1 MRLVDRIPLVC
12 TLEPTAV
19 NLATLVEY
27 GMAAAPSAFDRS
39 QDANDDFLSEDEDAE
54 HEDDPMMDQI
64 DHMDQMDQTVL
75 GGGFYD
81 IGHGA
86 ELSDIDAEHDEI
98 DEEDEDDHEPVGAVK
113 LPDHDSEDGIDDDQD
128 DADSV
133 EVESCDDSD
142 ESDKD
147 SSDADS
153 DIEREWEE
161 ASNDREEEETE
172 AANPNHCIFCYE
184 DEENDPSEEYEE
196 YLACEVCGDSSHRQ
210 CARSNNALKSEE
222 DAQQWRCPNCVAN
235 ALRPDREHDTGSTSR
250 RRTSAQITR
259 DLLPS
264 QRGNSRPNS
273 HSVFNQ
279 LIVNDDPMDGSRLL
293 RKRKASTDDVEAPT
307 STNATRKRKRTD
319 SDSESD
325 PNSNTPISSP
335 QENEPEDEDG
345 DNDGGNE
352 EEIQAEKE
360 EKDEERESRLE
371 ATTAV
376 RNLSGSPVSRPRPSR
391 PRRPKPLKKVLVT
404 VAKKTRNSFVLSF
417 KLDRSKVEDILT
429 RHPKPRR
436 QRRPERRSGRP
447 SIPATPATVPF
458 SSTYSSSYA
467 TQFYSFHEREN
478 DELKS
483 KPYGGILSET
493 DADTS
498 KTFPQT
504 IDRDRFEDA
513 KQRAEEEWKLR
524 AATASG
530 SLGMNGD
537 SNDHGSHK
545 VSGPAS
551 KIQCINFGGYEIDT
565 WYAAPYPEE
574 YSRNRVLYICE
585 FCLKYMNSE
594 YVAWRHKL
602 KCPAKHPP
610 GDEIY
615 RDGSVSVFEVDGRKN
630 PVYCQNLCLL
640 AKLFL
645 GSKTLYYDVEP
656 FLFYVMTEY
665 DELGCHFVGYFSKEK
680 RPSSQNN
687 VSCILTLPIHQR
699 KGYGNLLIDFSYLL
713 TRVERKTGSPEKP
726 LSDMGLVS
734 YRNYWRL
741 VLCYQLNS
749 QSRPLSITDISDR
762 TGMTADDI
770 VSALE
775 GLRALVRDPATGAYA
790 LRLDYEYFRSYIT
803 KWEAKGYIRLNPEC
817 LVWTPYIMGRSS
829 LSQFNQAPALT
840 TVAAREEEDV
850 EAEDSG
856 QISVIKVNGSG
867 GSKSAGSGTPIP
879 DGTPAREMDVNSPSN
894 FTTPTNEIER
904 QFTSE
909 STTVTL
915 RPTTPLPNSNRR
927 NPSTADSGKFKSV
940 MSSNNNS
947 ILKTPSIPP
956 TRFEIFPPLPGSR
969 RRAGRPTASTRR
981 RTTSS
986 TPAVRRK
993 DTRHVVSA
1001 KSPSGS
1007 RGKSPKQI
1015 MPSGKT
1021 PLSALGK
1028 VLRRTRS
1035 KMAETM
1041 SVSGNEEDGEDM
1053 EKREEGG
1060 GGKYGNNNGLV
1071 ARRAD
1076 SPSAAYASADGE
1088 GDTVALI
1095 PDELADEERIRVAS
1109 EPTTVRVDG

>member
-1 MRLVDRIPLVC
+1 
-12 TLEPTAV
+12 
-19 NLATLVEY
+19 
-27 GMAAAPSAFDRS
+27 MAAAPSDFEGRS
-39 QDANDDFLSEDEDAE
+39 QEADGDFLSEDEDAE
-54 HEDDPMMDQI
+54 HEDDPI
-64 DHMDQMDQTVL
+64 MDQMIL
-75 GGGFYD
+75 GEGFYD
-81 IGHGA
+81 INHGA
-86 ELSDIDAEHDEI
+86 EVSDMDAEHDEV
-98 DEEDEDDHEPVGAVK
+98 DEEDEEEDDHEPVGAVK
-113 LPDHDSEDGIDDDQD
+113 LPDNDSEEGIDDQD

-133 EVESCDDSD
+133 EVESSEDSD
-142 ESDKD
+142 DSDKD

-153 DIEREWEE
+153 DVEREWEE
-161 ASNDREEEETE
+161 ASNEQEEEEAE
-172 AANPNHCIFCYE
+172 AANPNHCMYVKHFTVFNFARLTLKTRFCYE
-184 DEENDPSEEYEE
+184 DEEHDPSEEYEE
-196 YLACEVCGDSSHRQ
+196 YLTCAVCGD
-210 CARSNNALKSEE
+210 NY
-222 DAQQWRCPNCVAN
+222 AQQWRCPNCVEN
-235 ALRPDREHDTGSTSR
+235 ALQPDADHDHDTGSTLR
-250 RRTSAQITR
+250 RRSSAQITR

-293 RKRKASTDDVEAPT
+293 RKRKASADELEALSLP
-307 STNATRKRKRTD
+307 SAAAARKRKRLASVSD
-319 SDSESD
+319 SDSD
-325 PNSNTPISSP
+325 SNASVSSP
-335 QENEPEDEDG
+335 LENELEDEDE
-345 DNDGGNE
+345 DNDEGNEDENEAEKEGNE
-352 EEIQAEKE
+352 E
-360 EKDEERESRLE
+360 DRGNDLE
-371 ATTAV
+371 ATTAT
-376 RNLSGSPVSRPRPSR
+376 RNISGSPLPRPRPSR
-391 PRRPKPLKKVLVT
+391 PRRPKLTQKGLVT
-404 VAKKTRNSFVLSF
+404 IHKKMRNSFVLSF
-417 KLDRSKVEDILT
+417 RLNSSKVGGILAQP
-429 RHPKPRR
+429 PKPRR
-436 QRRPERRSGRP
+436 RRGPGRP
-447 SIPATPATVPF
+447 PIQPATATAPF
-458 SSTYSSSYA
+458 SSTYTSNYA

-483 KPYGGILSET
+483 KPYGGILSEA

-498 KTFPQT
+498 KTFPQAV
-504 IDRDRFEDA
+504 DRERFEDA
-513 KQRAEEEWKLR
+513 KQRAEEEWKQR

-530 SLGMNGD
+530 ASDVNGD
-537 SNDHGSHK
+537 SNDYSSHK

-713 TRVERKTGSPEKP
+713 TRVEKKTGSPEKP

-741 VLCYQLNS
+741 VLCYHLKDQNK
-749 QSRPLSITDISDR
+749 PLSVTGWPHPISSEDVYRTNEIIDISDS

-775 GLRALVRDPATGAYA
+775 GLRALVRDPITGVYA
-790 LRLDYEYFRSYIT
+790 LRLDYAYFRSYIA
-803 KWEAKGYIRLNPEC
+803 KWQAKGYIRLNPEC

-840 TVAAREEEDV
+840 TVAAREEEEDV
-850 EAEDSG
+850 EAEDGG
-856 QISVIKVNGSG
+856 QLSVIKINGN
-867 GSKSAGSGTPIP
+867 GSKSAGSGTPMP
-879 DGTPAREMDVNSPSN
+879 DGTPGAEMDIDSPGNSHTNSFPTPSTE
-894 FTTPTNEIER
+894 FDK
-904 QFTSE
+904 QLTSE
-909 STTVTL
+909 PTSSKTFP
-915 RPTTPLPNSNRR
+915 PTTPLPNSTRKISSFSDNSR
-927 NPSTADSGKFKSV
+927 FKST
-940 MSSNNNS
+940 NN

-956 TRFEIFPPLPGSR
+956 TRFEIFPPLPGTR
-969 RRAGRPTASTRR
+969 RRAGRPPTSASR
-981 RTTSS
+981 RTASS
-986 TPAVRRK
+986 TPVLPRK
-993 DTRHVVSA
+993 ETRLVA
-1001 KSPSGS
+1001 ADSPSGS
-1007 RGKSPKQI
+1007 GGKSPRYISTSK
-1015 MPSGKT
+1015 PGGKI

-1041 SVSGNEEDGEDM
+1041 SVSVSGNEEDGDGGVEL
-1053 EKREEGG
+1053 RTGG
-1060 GGKYGNNNGLV
+1060 GRNNRNNSGVGSAGGSTPAVGDNADADMDAVAMISDEGL
-1071 ARRAD
+1071 
-1076 SPSAAYASADGE
+1076 SDGRM
-1088 GDTVALI
+1088 L
-1095 PDELADEERIRVAS
+1095 RMQS
-1109 EPTTVRVDG
+1109 ETTTVHAED

>member
-1 MRLVDRIPLVC
+1 MIISDFILLQVALK
-12 TLEPTAV
+12 PTAV
-19 NLATLVEY
+19 NLATLLEY
-27 GMAAAPSAFDRS
+27 GMAAAPSDFDRRS
-39 QDANDDFLSEDEDAE
+39 QEANDDFLSADEDAE
-54 HEDDPMMDQI
+54 HEDDPMMDQ
-64 DHMDQMDQTVL
+64 MDQMIL
-75 GGGFYD
+75 GRGFYD
-81 IGHGA
+81 ISHGA
-86 ELSDIDAEHDEI
+86 EVSDIDAEHDEI

-113 LPDHDSEDGIDDDQD
+113 LPDNDSEDGIDYDQD
-128 DADSV
+128 DAGSV
-133 EVESCDDSD
+133 EAESSDDSD
-142 ESDKD
+142 VSDKD
-147 SSDADS
+147 SSDS
-153 DIEREWEE
+153 DVEREWEE

-172 AANPNHCIFCYE
+172 AANPNRCIFCYE
-184 DEENDPSEEYEE
+184 DEENDPCEEYEE
-196 YLACEVCGDSSHRQ
+196 YLACAVCGDNSHRQ
-210 CARSNNALKSEE
+210 CARNANALKSDEE
-222 DAQQWRCPNCVAN
+222 EAQEWRCPNCVAN
-235 ALRPDREHDTGSTSR
+235 ALQPDHEHDTGSTSR
-250 RRTSAQITR
+250 RRSSAQITR

-293 RKRKASTDDVEAPT
+293 RKRKASMDDAEAPL
-307 STNATRKRKRTD
+307 STAVTRKRKRTNSD
-319 SDSESD
+319 SDLDSGSD
-325 PNSNTPISSP
+325 SNTSISSP
-335 QENEPEDEDG
+335 QEDELEDEDE
-345 DNDGGNE
+345 DNNEGKE
-352 EEIQAEKE
+352 EENEAKE
-360 EKDEERESRLE
+360 EGKDEEHESKLE
-371 ATTAV
+371 AIPAA
-376 RNLSGSPVSRPRPSR
+376 RSFSSSPVSRPRPSR
-391 PRRPKPLKKVLVT
+391 PRRPKPSEKGLVA
-404 VAKKTRNSFVLSF
+404 VAKKTRNSFVISF
-417 KLDRSKVEDILT
+417 KLDHSKVEDILT
-429 RHPKPRR
+429 QHPKPRR
-436 QRRPERRSGRP
+436 RRGPGRP
-447 SIPATPATVPF
+447 VVQTSPATVPLG
-458 SSTYSSSYA
+458 STYSSNYA

-483 KPYGGILSET
+483 KPYGGILSEG

-498 KTFPQT
+498 KTFPQAA
-504 IDRDRFEDA
+504 DRERFEDA
-513 KQRAEEEWKLR
+513 KQRAEEEWKQR

-530 SLGMNGD
+530 ASGLNGD

-551 KIQCINFGGYEIDT
+551 KIQCVNFGGYEIDT

-741 VLCYQLNS
+741 VLCYQLNG
-749 QSRPLSITDISDR
+749 QSRPLSITGISDR

-775 GLRALVRDPATGAYA
+775 GLRALVRDPVTGVYA
-790 LRLDYEYFRSYIT
+790 LRLDYSYFRSYIA

-850 EAEDSG
+850 EAEDGG
-856 QISVIKVNGSG
+856 QMSVIKLNGSG
-867 GSKSAGSGTPIP
+867 GSKSAGSGTPMP
-879 DGTPAREMDVNSPSN
+879 DGTPAREIDVGSPSN
-894 FTTPTNEIER
+894 FPTPTNEIER
-904 QFTSE
+904 QLTFE
-909 STTVTL
+909 STTMAL
-915 RPTTPLPNSNRR
+915 RPTTPLPNGSRK
-927 NPSTADSGKFKSV
+927 NPSISDSGRFKST
-940 MSSNNNS
+940 NS
-947 ILKTPSIPP
+947 INNALKTPSIPP

-969 RRAGRPTASTRR
+969 RRAGRPPTSTRR
-981 RTTSS
+981 RTASS
-986 TPAVRRK
+986 TPVLPRK
-993 DTRHVVSA
+993 ETRLLVA
-1001 KSPSGS
+1001 TDSPSGS
-1007 RGKSPKQI
+1007 RGKSPKHFT
-1015 MPSGKT
+1015 PSGKM

-1041 SVSGNEEDGEDM
+1041 SVSGNEEDGE
-1053 EKREEGG
+1053 EVKGEGSYIGVG
-1060 GGKYGNNNGLV
+1060 GEVGRGKNGNKNGV
-1071 ARRAD
+1071 VGAGD
-1076 SPSAAYASADGE
+1076 SPSAAYASADGD
-1088 GDTVALI
+1088 GDTVTLI

-1109 EPTTVRVDG
+1109 ETTTAHADG